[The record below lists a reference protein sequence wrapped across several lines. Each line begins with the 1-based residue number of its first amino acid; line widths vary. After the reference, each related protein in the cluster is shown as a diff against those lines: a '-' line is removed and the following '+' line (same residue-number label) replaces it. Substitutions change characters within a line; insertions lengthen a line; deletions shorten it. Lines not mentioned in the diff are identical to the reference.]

1 MYRVMNCARVAV
13 VGLFIAANVSQ
24 AFAGAVLEQSADN
37 VLVNQGHGYVKAA
50 SGSYIPSGARLKV
63 SDKRAGKGGLS
74 QEAVLRFDE
83 GCSMTLSAGQVLT
96 VGEGPCSFAKSLQA
110 MDPAVQA
117 ADLRQAPG
125 APVYVAPP
133 PSGFDPTYLI
143 VGAVVV
149 AAGIGIAVAVNN
161 NDDKKIFVSP

>member
-1 MYRVMNCARVAV
+1 MKFVRVAV

-50 SGSYIPSGARLKV
+50 SGSYIPTGARLKV

-96 VGEGPCSFAKSLQA
+96 VGEGPCSLAKALQA

-117 ADLRQAPG
+117 ADLRQSSPP
-125 APVYVAPP
+125 PVYVAPAP
-133 PSGFDPTYLI
+133 AFDPTYLI
-143 VGAVVV
+143 VGGVVV
-149 AAGIGIAVAVNN
+149 AAGVGIAIAVNN
-161 NDDKKIFVSP
+161 NDKKFTSP